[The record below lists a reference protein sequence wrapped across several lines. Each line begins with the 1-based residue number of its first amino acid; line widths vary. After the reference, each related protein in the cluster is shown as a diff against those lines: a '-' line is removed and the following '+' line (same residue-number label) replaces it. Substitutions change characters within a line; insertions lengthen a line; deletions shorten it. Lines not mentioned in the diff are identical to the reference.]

1 MNDVPSR
8 MVTPQRLGHAFLL
21 AAEHAV
27 AGGSLAKD
35 FRHNAAMRGFNI
47 IHMIQAV
54 VDELDKQGKQK
65 ENDNGQLCLDLR
77 RELAL

>member
-21 AAEHAV
+21 AAEYAV

-35 FRHNAAMRGFNI
+35 FRHNKAMRGFNI
-47 IHMIQAV
+47 LHMIETV
-54 VDELDKQGKQK
+54 VEELDKQGKQK
-65 ENDNGQLCLDLR
+65 QSDNGQLCLDLR
-77 RELAL
+77 REFAP